1 MSYQQVIL
9 VGNLGRDPELKYTPA
24 GDALCKFSVAVSE
37 KWRNKANEQQEKTVW
52 FSVTVWGNQAET
64 CAQYLAKGSQA
75 MIIGTVEARAYM
87 GKDGNPAVSLDLKA
101 RDVRFLSRTSERP
114 ETNGYDSNSGMYDG
128 PGDSSTD
135 IPF

>member
-9 VGNLGRDPELKYTPA
+9 VGNLGRAPELRYLPS
-24 GDALCKFSVAVSE
+24 GDAVVKFSVAVSE
-37 KWRNKANEQQEKTVW
+37 RWKKNGEQQEKTTW
-52 FSVTVWGNQAET
+52 FNVSAFGAMAEN
-64 CAQYLAKGSQA
+64 CNQYLDKGSQV
-75 MIIGTVEARAYM
+75 MCIGTVEARAYM

-128 PGDSSTD
+128 PIHPGED

>member
-1 MSYQQVIL
+1 
-9 VGNLGRDPELKYTPA
+9 
-24 GDALCKFSVAVSE
+24 VSE
-37 KWRNKANEQQEKTVW
+37 KWRNKANEQQEKTTW

-64 CAQYLAKGSQA
+64 CAQYLAKGSQV
-75 MIIGTVEARAYM
+75 MCIGTVEARAYM

-128 PGDSSTD
+128 PIHPGED